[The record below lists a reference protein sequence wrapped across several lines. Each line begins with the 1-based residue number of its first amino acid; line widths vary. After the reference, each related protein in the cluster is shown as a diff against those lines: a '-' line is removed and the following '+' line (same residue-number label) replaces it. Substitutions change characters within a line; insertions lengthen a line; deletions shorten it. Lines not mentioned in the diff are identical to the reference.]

1 MTSLVRNRISE
12 SKDIFNSSRETKL
25 RNTIVLSTKVITFAN
40 HTIWYG
46 LWIMNKVDKKQ
57 WFVVGLDIL
66 ENDGFA
72 RISIDNLCTRLEITK
87 GAFYHHF
94 KNIDGYIEAL
104 MKYWLNQNTVQ
115 IIEDADKLATA
126 KERMEFIGSVVIN
139 RSHKSEQV
147 IRAWSFSNQIV
158 KKYIQ
163 QVDDLRIDYST
174 KLRVQLGMSEEES
187 KNTSVLEYAIFVG
200 IQQLYPDINKKD
212 LEQLYMFYCQ
222 KLQINGVR

>member
-57 WFVVGLDIL
+57 WFVVGLNIL
-66 ENDGFA
+66 EKDGFA
-72 RISIDNLCTRLEITK
+72 RITIDNLCTRLEIIK

>member
-1 MTSLVRNRISE
+1 M
-12 SKDIFNSSRETKL
+12 
-25 RNTIVLSTKVITFAN
+25 
-40 HTIWYG
+40 
-46 LWIMNKVDKKQ
+46 
-57 WFVVGLDIL
+57 
-66 ENDGFA
+66 
-72 RISIDNLCTRLEITK
+72 
-87 GAFYHHF
+87 
-94 KNIDGYIEAL
+94 IEL
-104 MKYWLNQNTVQ
+104 TLNQNTIQ

-212 LEQLYMFYCQ
+212 LEQLYIFYCQ
-222 KLQINGVR
+222 KLQINGVK

>member
-1 MTSLVRNRISE
+1 
-12 SKDIFNSSRETKL
+12 
-25 RNTIVLSTKVITFAN
+25 
-40 HTIWYG
+40 
-46 LWIMNKVDKKQ
+46 
-57 WFVVGLDIL
+57 
-66 ENDGFA
+66 
-72 RISIDNLCTRLEITK
+72 
-87 GAFYHHF
+87 
-94 KNIDGYIEAL
+94 

-163 QVDDLRIDYST
+163 QVDDLRIDYS
-174 KLRVQLGMSEEES
+174 VQLGMSEEES